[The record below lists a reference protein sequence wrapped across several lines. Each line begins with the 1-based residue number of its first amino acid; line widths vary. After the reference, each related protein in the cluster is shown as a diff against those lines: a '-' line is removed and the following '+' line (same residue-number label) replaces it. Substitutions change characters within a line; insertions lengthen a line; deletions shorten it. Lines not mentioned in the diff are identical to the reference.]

1 VFLQGVPDAAAVAS
15 KSKKLDEKEMQQKGP
30 LT

>member
-1 VFLQGVPDAAAVAS
+1 VFLQCVPDAAAVAS
-15 KSKKLDEKEMQQKGP
+15 KSKKLDEKEKKPNSP